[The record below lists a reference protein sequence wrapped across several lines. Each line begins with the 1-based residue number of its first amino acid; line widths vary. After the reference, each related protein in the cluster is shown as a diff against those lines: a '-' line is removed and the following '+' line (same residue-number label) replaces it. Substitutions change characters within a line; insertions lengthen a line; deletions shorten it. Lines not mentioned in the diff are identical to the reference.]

1 MPTKA
6 SPSDH
11 DPVGR
16 DLQGQ
21 TNVLGACVH
30 RNVSLAHGRTFGR
43 GGLADRAKPGSA
55 SPRGAGPSGWR
66 RWVRCRASIA
76 SGHHRI
82 DHGALPGCRR
92 NGAASLYGNDGPPAV
107 VECGRDVGGEAR
119 IEGHLELAT
128 EIVDAVP
135 DGALMAEDNGLDLQD
150 VGAHGTTIAEDAMAM
165 H

>member
-1 MPTKA
+1 MYLWRMGA
-6 SPSDH
+6 PSVAAAWLTARSR
-11 DPVGR
+11 DPR
-16 DLQGQ
+16 PP
-21 TNVLGACVH
+21 AE
-30 RNVSLAHGRTFGR
+30 
-43 GGLADRAKPGSA
+43 P
-55 SPRGAGPSGWR
+55 GPSGWR